1 MDETIMIKSEKDQTL
16 SRILKATMI
25 GSFAVFLISILQIL
39 ELFELYPWYWDPW
52 PAVISAAIGLISV
65 VIYGITMTCDLVV
78 TDKRVYGKAG
88 FGKRVDLPIDSISA
102 VATSIFNGITVAT
115 SSGRISFFAIR
126 NRDEIHNEL
135 SALLVGRQRKP
146 AAVSVTRQES
156 PVSNADE
163 LKKFKE
169 LLDCGAITQ
178 EEFDA
183 KKKQLL
189 GL

>member
-1 MDETIMIKSEKDQTL
+1 MDETIMIKSEKDQIL

-115 SSGRISFFAIR
+115 S
-126 NRDEIHNEL
+126 
-135 SALLVGRQRKP
+135 GRQRKP
-146 AAVSVTRQES
+146 AAASVTRQES